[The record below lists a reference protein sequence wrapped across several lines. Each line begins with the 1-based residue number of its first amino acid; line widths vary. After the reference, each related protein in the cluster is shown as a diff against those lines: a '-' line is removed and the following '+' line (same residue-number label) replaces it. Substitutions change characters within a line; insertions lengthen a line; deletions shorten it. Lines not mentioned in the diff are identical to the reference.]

1 MFLSEQNPP
10 IRRALALQNGWLYSI
25 LRRKME
31 IVSRFFQPPVGSYFL
46 FGPRGTGKSL
56 WTQARY
62 PNALRVDLLDPNTFR
77 TYSAQPERLRELVEG
92 NPTIRHIVIDEV
104 QKVPELLSVVH
115 SLIESK
121 LKRQFILTGSSA
133 RKLKR
138 SGVDL
143 MAGRAVLRTL
153 HPYMAAEL
161 GRRFDLARALQI
173 GMVPLVFEAAAP
185 ADVLASYAALY
196 LREEV
201 QMEGL
206 VRNIGAF
213 SRFLEALSF
222 SHGAMLNV
230 SNVARDCQVER
241 KTVEGYIEIL
251 EDLLLSYR
259 VPVFTRRAKREL
271 TAHPKMYFFDTGV
284 FRSLRP
290 HGPLDRPEEID
301 GAALEGLVA
310 QHLRAWI
317 AYRGNKEQLFYW
329 RTRSGVEVDFIVY
342 GPSNIAAIEVKN
354 SRRADSRDLRGLRS
368 FQDDYPQ
375 SHCLFL
381 YGGRERRKIGGILCV
396 PSVEF
401 LKNLRPSEPLWPG
414 I

>member
-1 MFLSEQNPP
+1 
-10 IRRALALQNGWLYSI
+10 
-25 LRRKME
+25 ME
-31 IVSRFFQPPVGSYFL
+31 IVSRFFDPPKGSYFL

-56 WTQARY
+56 WTQTHY
-62 PNALRVDLLDPNTFR
+62 PEAIRLDLLDPTIFR
-77 TYSAQPERLRELVEG
+77 TYSAHPERLRELIEG
-92 NPTIRHIVIDEV
+92 NPATRHVVVDEV

-115 SLIESK
+115 SLIESRQ
-121 LKRQFILTGSSA
+121 KRQFILTGSSA

-143 MAGRAVLRTL
+143 MGGRAVLRTL
-153 HPYMAAEL
+153 HPFMAAEL
-161 GRRFDLARALQI
+161 GRRFDLAHSLQI
-173 GMVPLVFEAAAP
+173 GLVPLVLEATAP
-185 ADVLASYAALY
+185 EDVLAAYSALY

-213 SRFLEALSF
+213 ARFLEAVTF
-222 SHGAMLNV
+222 SHGAMLNI

-241 KTVEGYIEIL
+241 KTVEGYVEIL

-271 TAHPKMYFFDTGV
+271 AAHPKMYFFDVGV

-317 AYRGNKEQLFYW
+317 AYGGAKEELFYW

-342 GPSNIAAIEVKN
+342 GSSGITAIEVKN
-354 SRRADSRDLRGLRS
+354 SARIRPQDLRGLRS
-368 FQDDYPQ
+368 FREDYPRSQ
-375 SHCLFL
+375 SLFL
-381 YGGRERRKIGGILCV
+381 YRGRERRRIGGILCI
-396 PSVEF
+396 PCAEF
-401 LKNLRPSEPLWPG
+401 LKQLRPDQPLWPEA
-414 I
+414 